1 MISQT
6 SNIEKSIIIYI
17 SGIHYAI
24 RSSLYLLLLMIDN
37 IISSD
42 RVSVSS
48 EVSQYGTY
56 IYTYIYINIFKQ
68 RYPDKKNFKSFIMP
82 DFSWM
87 KTAQTSSNY
96 TVKLKTDSTLIKY
109 D

>member
-1 MISQT
+1 MLI
-6 SNIEKSIIIYI
+6 
-17 SGIHYAI
+17 
-24 RSSLYLLLLMIDN
+24 LDN
-37 IISSD
+37 IVSSD

-87 KTAQTSSNY
+87 KTAQASSNY
-96 TVKLKTDSTLIKY
+96 TVKLITDSTLIKY
-109 D
+109 DLSMFVIHYSVTYIFYIFHYY